1 MDPFSTIGA
10 IGSVGKGLAGLF
22 GGRKNRNNPSG
33 AAKPYLDQVPSA
45 TKPYYQPYI
54 NEGRGAS
61 TNLNNEYG
69 RMTND
74 PQSVYDQMGKGY
86 KESQGYQTRL
96 QAALQAAQNAS
107 AAGGMLGTPQYQQES
122 AQIANDMSSKDYEDY
137 LNHMLGIY
145 GGGIQGQENTA
156 GRGYDASKGYA
167 GILSNNLGDQA
178 TNAYYGQAGK
188 NRSNQ
193 DNWGNIISGLGGLS
207 WGNNNGSD
215 GSSGF
220 NWKRF
225 FGGE

>member
-167 GILSNNLGDQA
+167 DILGNNLNDQA
-178 TNAYYGQAGK
+178 RNAYEGQKTSNEG
-188 NRSNQ
+188 RSQ
-193 DNWGNIISGLGGLS
+193 NWGSIFGGLGGLY
-207 WGNNNGSD
+207 GNGGGGS
-215 GSSGF
+215 SSGF
-220 NWKRF
+220 DWKSF
-225 FGGE
+225 FGGNR